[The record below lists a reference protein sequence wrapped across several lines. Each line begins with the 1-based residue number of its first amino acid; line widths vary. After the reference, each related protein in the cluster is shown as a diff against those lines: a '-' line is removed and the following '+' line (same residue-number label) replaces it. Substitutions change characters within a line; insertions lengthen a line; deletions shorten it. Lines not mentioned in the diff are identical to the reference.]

1 MNYEEI
7 QSLIDQLKASG
18 LKDEEIMDVFWTA
31 FSKGEM
37 DRKDLETLAEAMG
50 YELTDDFK
58 NDEQPDPINSGAD
71 ENAQGLS
78 EKELEDA
85 KAIDLAKLLKISK
98 KKSMKLQ
105 KLKANLMKKK
115 IAMNILIRK
124 KTKTKTKK
132 KVGKRLKNC
141 SKYN

>member
-85 KAIDLAKLLKISK
+85 KAIEPGETVEDFKEKIDETPKVESESDEEEDSDEYSDSEEDEDEDEEEGWK
-98 KKSMKLQ
+98 KAQ
-105 KLKANLMKKK
+105 KLFK
-115 IAMNILIRK
+115 I
-124 KTKTKTKK
+124 
-132 KVGKRLKNC
+132 
-141 SKYN
+141 